1 MQFEQPRMNDIFK
14 NMHIDD
20 HIFLRFPVTL
30 SVNPAS
36 LNPAANEEE
45 GIPILSS
52 IIFFTN
58 ISDRMMAC
66 MVVEEEK

>member
-1 MQFEQPRMNDIFK
+1 MIFFK

-36 LNPAANEEE
+36 LNPADEDEE

-58 ISDRMMAC
+58 ISDRMAC